1 MVFAKSAE
9 AEALEAFARKKKIEA
24 QRKELHSIIGMAY
37 GNQGLQELRDIKK
50 QVIKQRQDAVYRQQE
65 MKDQVIGML
74 LAFAGLGV
82 VAVIVIF
89 IMGGFK

>member
-1 MVFAKSAE
+1 
-9 AEALEAFARKKKIEA
+9 
-24 QRKELHSIIGMAY
+24 
-37 GNQGLQELRDIKK
+37 
-50 QVIKQRQDAVYRQQE
+50 

>member
-1 MVFAKSAE
+1 
-9 AEALEAFARKKKIEA
+9 
-24 QRKELHSIIGMAY
+24 LHSIIGMAY